1 MSKNC
6 ARIAIW
12 QTVSSLIFMAFPM
25 AILVLLLVY
34 GEKRSLAQEFYTPYN
49 FVAFLI
55 FETSLAAAV
64 SLYLA
69 TFPSNI
75 EKCTTKLDA
84 EF

>member
-64 SLYLA
+64 SLDLA
-69 TFPSNI
+69 TFP
-75 EKCTTKLDA
+75 
-84 EF
+84 

>member
-55 FETSLAAAV
+55 LK
-64 SLYLA
+64 LHWQLL
-69 TFPSNI
+69 FPYI
-75 EKCTTKLDA
+75 GYFPIKY
-84 EF
+84 